1 MMRGIDEEKL
11 GNSNKNRT
19 SRCSIKEGRVG
30 GSWGMDGG
38 QLRASGV
45 AIQHTQ
51 VNKQKSQFVHNVIHY
66 SLSLQQWAF
75 PSLTTA

>member
-38 QLRASGV
+38 RLRASGV

-51 VNKQKSQFVHNVIHY
+51 VNKQKVNFYTMLFATLCLCNSGHFH
-66 SLSLQQWAF
+66 
-75 PSLTTA
+75 P